1 MQNSMNTRSLPF
13 EHTIIL
19 MLPDFPGS
27 QQKARTFV
35 ITLVVFLVPVFILW
49 QIFIPYMFW
58 TLCISFGWG
67 HSFWR
72 LQFSHILNLEA
83 LCVSYKTCPFTVLLW
98 LGMVNSWQMRIALS
112 MTPGDYSTGQLYL
125 FMFLFCFGLS
135 LFFCYYFDLK
145 FWATSSWGWTN
156 FFIKCWYR
164 FTINFS
170 IDEVCQ
176 LFC

>member
-1 MQNSMNTRSLPF
+1 VRSSWRAEAPTAHQRVHSLATTCKTVWTPGRCPSN
-13 EHTIIL
+13 TIIL

-35 ITLVVFLVPVFILW
+35 ITLVVFWYLCLSYDMFILW

-125 FMFLFCFGLS
+125 FMFFILLWFVTLFS
-135 LFFCYYFDLK
+135 V
-145 FWATSSWGWTN
+145 
-156 FFIKCWYR
+156 
-164 FTINFS
+164 TIL
-170 IDEVCQ
+170 I
-176 LFC
+176 